1 MAIQDT
7 SLLAY
12 QTLYRS
18 GRGPTTALK
27 ILKAMKPGRKYTQAQ
42 LEQLTGMRANSVS
55 GRLNELV
62 DRKFVHR
69 EVEQT
74 RCPITKA
81 LVHRVYRPRAIRA
94 KVKVAA

>member
-1 MAIQDT
+1 MAVQDT

-12 QTLYRS
+12 QTLFCN
-18 GRGPTTALK
+18 GRGQSSALK
-27 ILKAMKPGRKYTQAQ
+27 ILKAMRPGRKYTQAQ
-42 LEQLTGMRANSVS
+42 LEKITGMRSCSVS

-62 DRKFVHR
+62 GRKFVHR
-69 EVEQT
+69 ETEQT

-94 KVKVAA
+94 KAKVAA